1 MPILTD
7 KHCETKVRNR
17 TKFYDEGPGAIK
29 NFYVDVLPSGV
40 ATFCFKKPY
49 VRIGVYRPADHLD
62 AFTVQEARIAAAK
75 SRLGLIAARTYR
87 RRPSAIRPRSKSA
100 KV

>member
-29 NFYVDVLPSGV
+29 NFYVDVLPSGI

-49 VRIGVYRPADHLD
+49 VRIGVYRPADHLE
-62 AFTVQEARIAAAK
+62 AFTVKEARIAAREIQNRIDRGEDVSAT
-75 SRLGLIAARTYR
+75 ARQE
-87 RRPSAIRPRSKSA
+87 
-100 KV
+100 